1 VTAPKVTITLR
12 ASLWL
17 ELLVMSALSFGN
29 ELIAAHHI

>member
-1 VTAPKVTITLR
+1 VTAPKVTITE
-12 ASLWL
+12 ASLQV